1 MPQKRPHVLLK
12 FFSLFSV
19 VRGYNILLLAVAQYL
34 AAIYMLDG
42 SRSLSAV
49 FFDYK
54 LMLIV
59 LSSATA
65 IAAGYIINNFYDR
78 KKDFINRPQKAMIDS
93 MVSDRTKLLV
103 VAITANLALGMA
115 SLVSYR
121 ALLFFGAYIV
131 AMCLY
136 SAFLRRFTILSNM
149 VSAFLVVTP
158 FLAIT
163 IYYRSFDTVIF
174 VQAIF
179 LLLILSAKKIAKDLK
194 SIQGD
199 LTANLQTIPV
209 RYGVQRSK
217 KLFNALLLL
226 TVSVALFI
234 VFRYPI
240 GKMIYFFI
248 ISILIALVL
257 GIFMFSAKSSRQYWL
272 IDNAFKMWIVIGVC
286 SLALYDATI
295 G

>member
-103 VAITANLALGMA
+103 VAITATLALGMA

>member
-54 LMLIV
+54 LMFIV

-136 SAFLRRFTILSNM
+136 SAFLWKFTILRNM

>member
-54 LMLIV
+54 LMFIV

-103 VAITANLALGMA
+103 VAITATLALVMA

-149 VSAFLVVTP
+149 VSSFLVVTP

-199 LTANLQTIPV
+199 LTANLKTIPV
-209 RYGVQRSK
+209 RYGVQHSK
-217 KLFNALLLL
+217 NLFYTLLLL
-226 TVSVALFI
+226 AMSVALFF
-234 VFRYPI
+234 VLRYPI

-248 ISILIALVL
+248 LSILIALIL
-257 GIFMFSAKSSRQYWL
+257 GIFMFRAKSSRQYWL

>member
-54 LMLIV
+54 LMFIV

-103 VAITANLALGMA
+103 VAITATLALGMA

-199 LTANLQTIPV
+199 LTANLKTIPV
-209 RYGVQRSK
+209 RYGVQHSK
-217 KLFNALLLL
+217 NLFYTLLLL
-226 TVSVALFI
+226 AMSVALFF
-234 VFRYPI
+234 VLRYPI

-248 ISILIALVL
+248 LSILIALIL
-257 GIFMFSAKSSRQYWL
+257 GIFMFRAKSSRQYWL

>member
-54 LMLIV
+54 LMFIV

-103 VAITANLALGMA
+103 VAITATLALGMA

-248 ISILIALVL
+248 ISILIALIL

>member
-54 LMLIV
+54 LMFIV

-103 VAITANLALGMA
+103 VAITATLALGMA

>member
-54 LMLIV
+54 LMFIV

>member
-54 LMLIV
+54 LMFIV

-103 VAITANLALGMA
+103 VAITATLALGMA

-149 VSAFLVVTP
+149 VSSFLVVTP

-179 LLLILSAKKIAKDLK
+179 LLLILSAKKNCKGFEK
-194 SIQGD
+194 
-199 LTANLQTIPV
+199 
-209 RYGVQRSK
+209 Y
-217 KLFNALLLL
+217 
-226 TVSVALFI
+226 
-234 VFRYPI
+234 
-240 GKMIYFFI
+240 
-248 ISILIALVL
+248 
-257 GIFMFSAKSSRQYWL
+257 SRRL
-272 IDNAFKMWIVIGVC
+272 NC
-286 SLALYDATI
+286 
-295 G
+295 

>member
-54 LMLIV
+54 LMFIV

-149 VSAFLVVTP
+149 VSSFLVVTP

-248 ISILIALVL
+248 ISILIALIL